1 MIILHAG
8 WLKQQLLLWGEAPAE
23 ATRPAPKTTTRQRI
37 GKAVSKRTA
46 PYPYEADRDSLV
58 AALAALFSDF
68 KINPEDTTT
77 TNIWLPTMAGAPMAS
92 SPLIAEPPL
101 AKTLPELTKWAVTT
115 LPLRTAEVMDL
126 LCLCVDQTTLA
137 PGIIVSSDLAY
148 WATALRFA
156 GALLA
161 RQQMLPSV
169 QETVGA
175 WHACW
180 EPVIAGAELSRLTKL
195 AQAMPHVGRALTEPE
210 ATAPPT
216 VPALTCVTEF
226 IRQTMNALVRAT
238 ATTTPHPTKAKAKK
252 ATRAAAFD
260 SLHDQWL
267 HALRSA
273 EATLQGTKSELQTF
287 VSQVREWQR
296 PITVTTTAP
305 FRLCFRL
312 EEPLEPEPT
321 ETPRRRVAAPP
332 DWYVRYLLQAADDP
346 SLLVPVQEAWQ
357 PKARTAA
364 VLQRGAFAPREYLL
378 AALGQAAGLSPNIE
392 QSLKTATPSGYE
404 LNATGAHEFLTAHAW
419 LLEQAGFGVMLPA
432 WWSRKGTKLSLSARA
447 RVTSPKFQGSGGLS
461 LSEVVQFD
469 WELALGDQTLS
480 LKELEVLAKLK
491 APLVQVRGQWVQLN
505 ADEIQAALEFWKKNA
520 TGTATVRELVQMSL
534 GAGKAPGGIALAGVQ
549 ATGWIGEFLAQL
561 SGTKTF
567 TPLPPPE
574 QFHGTLRPYQTRG
587 FSWLA
592 FLRQWGLGA
601 CLADDMGLGK
611 TVQTLA
617 LLERDWHLNGQRPV
631 LLVCPMS
638 VVGNWQK
645 EAARFTPDL
654 PVLIHHGLGRTKG
667 ATFKKQAANHAIVVS
682 SYALLHRD
690 QSLFA
695 DINWAGVILDEAQ
708 NIKNAETKQSRAA
721 RALKADY
728 RIALTGT
735 PVENN
740 VGDLWS
746 ILEFLNPG
754 FLGTQAEFKRNF
766 FIPIQA
772 QRDADATAQLK
783 RLTSPFI
790 LRRLKTDKTIISD
803 LPEKI
808 EMKVFCTLTKEQ
820 ASLYAAVVEE
830 MSRELNDAE
839 GIKRKGLVLATLT
852 KLKQVCNHPA
862 QFLGDNSAIAGRSG
876 KLARLTEML
885 EEALATGDRALIFTQ
900 FAEMGTI
907 VRQHLQETF
916 GQEVLFLH
924 GAVPQKKREQ
934 MVERFQQANGDGP
947 RLFILSLK
955 AGGTGLN
962 LTAANH
968 VFHYDR
974 WWNPAVEN
982 QATDRAFRIGQQ
994 RNVQV
999 HKFLCAGTLEEKIDE
1014 MIERK
1019 QAIASSIV
1027 GTGEGWLT
1035 ELSTEALKE
1044 LFALRADAVAE

>member
-8 WLKQQLLLWGEAPAE
+8 WLQQQLLLWGETPAE
-23 ATRPAPKTTTRQRI
+23 ATQQIPKKTARPQG
-37 GKAVSKRTA
+37 GKSTAKRAA
-46 PYPYEADRDSLV
+46 PYPYQADQASLLG
-58 AALAALFSDF
+58 ALGTVFSGLKLAPD
-68 KINPEDTTT
+68 DTTT
-77 TNIWLPTMAGAPMAS
+77 IALWLPTIAGQPLAS

-101 AKTLPELTKWAVTT
+101 SATPPALTKWTVTA
-115 LPLRTAEVMDL
+115 LPLRMAEALDL
-126 LCLCVDQTTLA
+126 LGLCVGHTTLA
-137 PGIIVSSDLAY
+137 PGILVGSDLAY
-148 WATALRFA
+148 WATALRWA
-156 GALLA
+156 GTLLA

-169 QETVGA
+169 QETAGVWQA
-175 WHACW
+175 IW
-180 EPVIAGAELSRLTKL
+180 EPVMAGADLSRLTKL
-195 AQAMPHVGRALTEPE
+195 AQAMPHVGRACTTAE

-216 VPALTCVTEF
+216 VPALSCVTAF
-226 IRQTMNALVRAT
+226 IREMMNALVRAT
-238 ATTTPHPTKAKAKK
+238 AAPTPLPTKTKKKK
-252 ATRAAAFD
+252 AATFD

-267 HALRSA
+267 HALRHGD
-273 EATLQGTKSELQTF
+273 ATLQGSQSELQTF
-287 VSQVREWQR
+287 AAQVQEWQR
-296 PITVTTTAP
+296 PLTVMTTAP

-312 EEPLEPEPT
+312 EEPVEPDADAK
-321 ETPRRRVAAPP
+321 PRRRAAVSSA
-332 DWYVRYLLQAADDP
+332 WYVRYLLQAADDP

-357 PKARTAA
+357 PKAKTAA
-364 VLQRGAFAPREYLL
+364 VLQRGAFTPREYLL
-378 AALGQAAGLSPNIE
+378 ATLGQAAGLSPNIE

-404 LNATGAHEFLTAHAW
+404 LNATGAHQFLTEHAW

-432 WWSRKGTKLSLSARA
+432 WWSRKGTKLSLTARA

-469 WELALGDQTLS
+469 WELALGDQTLTR
-480 LKELEVLAKLK
+480 KELEALAQLK
-491 APLVQVRGQWVQLN
+491 APLVKVRGQWVQLN
-505 ADEIQAALEFWKKNA
+505 ADEIQAALDFWKKHPSGQA
-520 TGTATVRELVQMSL
+520 AGQATVRELVKMSL
-534 GAGKAPGGIALAGVQ
+534 GVGATPGGVALAGVQ
-549 ATGWIGEFLAQL
+549 ATGWIGDFLAQL
-561 SGTKTF
+561 SGTKNF
-567 TPLPPPE
+567 AQLPTPE
-574 QFHGTLRPYQTRG
+574 QFQGTLRPYQTRG

-617 LLERDWHLNGQRPV
+617 LLERDWQQNGKRPV

-654 PVLIHHGLGRTKG
+654 PVLIHHGLGRSKD
-667 ATFKKQAANHAIVVS
+667 ATFKKQANQQALVIS
-682 SYALLHRD
+682 SYSLLHRD
-690 QSLFA
+690 QHLFA
-695 DINWAGVILDEAQ
+695 DIHWAGVILDEAQ
-708 NIKNAETKQSRAA
+708 NIKNAETKQARAA
-721 RALKADY
+721 RALKSDY

-754 FLGTQAEFKRNF
+754 FLGTPAEFRRNF
-766 FIPIQA
+766 FLPIQA
-772 QRDADATAQLK
+772 QRDEEATAKLK
-783 RLTSPFI
+783 RLTTPFI
-790 LRRLKTDKTIISD
+790 LRRVKTDKAIISD
-803 LPEKI
+803 LPDKI

-820 ASLYAAVVEE
+820 ASLYAAVVAD

-862 QFLGDNSAIAGRSG
+862 HLLGDNSALPGRSG

-900 FAEMGTI
+900 FAEMGTM

-934 MVERFQQANGDGP
+934 MVERFQQANGP
-947 RLFILSLK
+947 SLFILSLK

-968 VFHYDR
+968 VFHFDR

-999 HKFLCAGTLEEKIDE
+999 HKFLCVGTLEEKIDE

-1019 QAIASSIV
+1019 QTIASSIV
-1027 GTGEGWLT
+1027 GTGEGW
-1035 ELSTEALKE
+1035 
-1044 LFALRADAVAE
+1044 